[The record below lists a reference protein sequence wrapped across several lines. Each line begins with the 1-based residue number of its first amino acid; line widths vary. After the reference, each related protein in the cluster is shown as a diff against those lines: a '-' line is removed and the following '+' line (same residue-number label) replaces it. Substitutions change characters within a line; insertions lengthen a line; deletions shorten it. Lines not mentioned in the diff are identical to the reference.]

1 MRAYKGRVP
10 ERVLRQRQHE
20 FVKLLAK
27 GVDPASAAEQSGHPA
42 HRALK
47 TLSEL
52 GFVLTTLEP
61 EEAQAA

>member
-1 MRAYKGRVP
+1 MAAAVGRP
-10 ERVLRQRQHE
+10 RKRDIIKRRKD
-20 FVKLLAK
+20 FIGLLAE
-27 GVDPASAAEQSGHPA
+27 GVDPAEAAERSGHPA
-42 HRALK
+42 EKALK